1 MKRKEKPTYFSAR
14 SQSKL
19 KDHGQR
25 KDMNV
30 SENFGRWPPV
40 YDFNEL
46 GQQIKELID
55 DGSIFHHFF
64 IHGVI
69 GEEFFQGDII
79 TLKSDPVYID
89 SDGDVAIIDEEFQYW
104 VILGNTCDLAR
115 DLSKDTSLI
124 IPQLTHISPLIPIP
138 QDIPD
143 DILGNFKKYKLY
155 KRVFIPRW
163 GSIGNDFYIDLTIIN
178 SIEKQCLIDHS
189 NIAARLNFKTWLL
202 LHSCLVR
209 YLARDDGRHD

>member
-1 MKRKEKPTYFSAR
+1 
-14 SQSKL
+14 
-19 KDHGQR
+19 
-25 KDMNV
+25 MNIA
-30 SENFGRWPPV
+30 ENFGRWPPI

-46 GQQIKELID
+46 GKQIKELIN

-64 IHGVI
+64 VPDVDGA
-69 GEEFFQGDII
+69 ELFQGDII

-89 SDGDVAIIDEEFQYW
+89 SDGDVAIIDEEFSYW

-115 DLSKDTSLI
+115 DLSQNSSLK
-124 IPQLTHISPLIPIP
+124 IPHLTHITPLIPIP

-143 DILGNFKKYKLY
+143 DILGNFKKYKFY

-163 GSIGNDFYIDLTIIN
+163 DSEDNDFFIDLTIIN

-189 NIAARLNFKTWLL
+189 NIEARLNFKTWLL

-209 YLARDDGRHD
+209 YLARDDGRHE